1 MRGRPGV
8 NCLTIASQTEGAG
21 RGGFL
26 MQPRRDNRRAF
37 RAAMRHSR
45 LVRITRVGLPLAIVL
60 SAAVYGT
67 YHWVDPM
74 RVLSR
79 LPISAD
85 AMLVSGTKIVMRQP
99 RLAGYTK
106 DERPY
111 TVTAHT
117 AAKDLANPDL
127 LELEHI
133 RATITMQ
140 DGRNV
145 ELTATEGLYNGK
157 TDTLRLDKSVV
168 VSSPDYQITLREAVA
183 NIKAGSVISEQPV
196 EVKMLQGTV
205 NANRLEVAESGAVIR
220 FDGGVTLVIDRD
232 DSIKN
237 VTGAGNVT
245 GAIR

>member
-1 MRGRPGV
+1 
-8 NCLTIASQTEGAG
+8 LTIASQTEGAG
-21 RGGFL
+21 PGGFL

-45 LVRITRVGLPLAIVL
+45 LVRITRVGLPLAVVL
-60 SAAVYGT
+60 FAAAFGAYR
-67 YHWVDPM
+67 WVDPM
-74 RVLSR
+74 RVLSK
-79 LPISAD
+79 LPVSTEEV
-85 AMLVSGTKIVMRQP
+85 LVSGTKIVMRQP
-99 RLAGYTK
+99 RLTGFTK

-127 LELEHI
+127 LELGQIH
-133 RATITMQ
+133 ATIAMP

-157 TDTLRLDKSVV
+157 TDVLRLDKSVV
-168 VSSPDYQITLREAVA
+168 VSSPDYQISLREAVA

-205 NANRLEVAESGAVIR
+205 NANRLEVTESGAVVR
-220 FDGGVTLVIDRD
+220 FSGGVTLIIED
-232 DSIKN
+232 DNSIKKM
-237 VTGAGNVT
+237 TGAANVT